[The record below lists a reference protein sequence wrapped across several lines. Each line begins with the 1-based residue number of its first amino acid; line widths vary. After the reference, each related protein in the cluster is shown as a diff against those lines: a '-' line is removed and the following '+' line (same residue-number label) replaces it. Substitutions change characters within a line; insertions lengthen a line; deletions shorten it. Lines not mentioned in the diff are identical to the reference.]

1 MHCVFT
7 NNFKKMEIGIIAG
20 LLLIGVILFLIE
32 IFLIPGIS
40 VAGIGGLV
48 AIISAIVYAYVV
60 SPWTGHFTLIA
71 AVLMVAAALF
81 ITLRTNAIDRM
92 SLKSEIDSKVNC
104 VQGFN
109 IAPGDEGITI
119 SRLAPMGKVEIN
131 GNIVEAKSEDGLIEE
146 EQPIE
151 VVKVL
156 SSNVIVKLKSLEP

>member
-1 MHCVFT
+1 MD
-7 NNFKKMEIGIIAG
+7 IGIIAG
-20 LLLIGVILFLIE
+20 LLIIGVILFLIE

-40 VAGIGGLV
+40 VAGVGGLV
-48 AIISAIVYAYVV
+48 ATISAIVYAYVKIGL
-60 SPWTGHFTLIA
+60 WAGHFTLIA
-71 AVLMVAAALF
+71 AVLLIVSALF

-109 IAPGDEGITI
+109 IVPGDEGVTI
-119 SRLAPMGKVEIN
+119 SRLAPMGKVEVN

-146 EQPIE
+146 EQPVE

-156 SSNVIVKLKSLEP
+156 SSNIIVKLKNN